1 MKNKLTTLPG
11 LQAAAALYLA
21 RTSEAKVFC
30 ADANRTV
37 VPDASCVDVET
48 SGQFFV
54 FGKNVTDIALDTQV
68 EPEINIYDASDVVLR
83 QNAKYPPPPNAPAPQ
98 KSRSLVLRDDD
109 DEDYVCDSDA
119 PGQFSY
125 TPVGGRGRV
134 VVIGLYGRGSGSLG
148 G

>member
-37 VPDASCVDVET
+37 VPNTSCVDVET

-54 FGKNVTDIALDTQV
+54 FGKNVTDIALHTQV

-98 KSRSLVLRDDD
+98 KSRSLVLRDN

-125 TPVGGRGRV
+125 TPVGGRGRL